1 MAVRNPH
8 DKIRVCFVFDFWRG
22 RAGAELQLSL
32 LLRHIDRR
40 KIEPFVLTLH
50 GDDQAIPE
58 LPDCPVYCLKMGWL
72 RSFSALGK
80 AWELHRF
87 FKQNKIDIIQAW
99 GVDNPL
105 LMFTA
110 AVGRGS
116 GVKKVFGVRVDIGF
130 WVTPGQARAGQLAQ
144 RFLIDKV
151 IANAEA
157 CKRALIEQENAQ
169 AENIFVVP
177 NLLET
182 ARFANI
188 PLWTAAN
195 ANTPR
200 RIGIVGNLKPVK
212 GTDIFIDA
220 AKNVLERHPE
230 VQFELA
236 GGGETG
242 GNAEGYQSQIDQLGI
257 AQNVRLLGVLSDIPA
272 FLSTLDIAVL
282 SSRSEGLPNA
292 LMEYMAAGRPCVV
305 TDVGGC
311 CELIQ
316 QEHNGLLIPPE
327 SPAALAEGIAD
338 LLEHPDRAEQFAAAA
353 RREISEKYEA
363 TVTANRWSEI
373 YERCFAAQR

>member
-1 MAVRNPH
+1 VRNPH

-50 GDDQAIPE
+50 GDDHAVPE

-130 WVTPGQARAGQLAQ
+130 WVTSGQARIGKLAQ

-157 CKRALIEQENAQ
+157 CKRAVIEQENAQ
-169 AENIFVVP
+169 ADNIFVVP

-182 ARFANI
+182 ARFADI
-188 PLWTAAN
+188 PPWTTAN

-220 AKNVLERHPE
+220 AKIVLERHPE

-236 GGGETG
+236 GGGKTG
-242 GNAEGYQSQIDQLGI
+242 GDAEGYQAQIDRLGI

-327 SPAALAEGIAD
+327 NPTALAEGIAD

-353 RREISEKYEA
+353 REEISEKYEA
-363 TVTANRWSEI
+363 TIAANRWSEI